1 MAEFG
6 NIGLQS
12 LFASLSLAS
21 EFDLDVVINAL
32 STNARRTLGL
42 DKQVIETGTNADI
55 TLFQPNKEWTLEKKD
70 ILSNTLNTPYV
81 DKQLKGFVVGVINKS
96 KLMIK

>member
-12 LFASLSLAS
+12 IFASLSLAP

-32 STNARRTLGL
+32 STNARKALGIDNQSIQL
-42 DKQVIETGTNADI
+42 GSVADI
-55 TLFQPNKEWTLEKKD
+55 TLFQPNKEWTLKKKD
-70 ILSNTLNTPYV
+70 IFSNTLNTPYV
-81 DKQLKGFVVGVINKS
+81 DKQLKGFVVGIINNG
-96 KLMIK
+96 KLDIK